1 MERPDLSTIPL
12 TPGVYLYK
20 DESGRIIYVGKA
32 RCLRRRVASYFR
44 DVSAL
49 TPKTVAMLRHAVTI
63 DTLSTTTEK
72 EALLLEASLIKKHRP
87 RYNIVLRDDKQ
98 YVLFRIGA
106 KHPYPRLEIV
116 RKARRDDGRYFG
128 PFTSASAARET
139 WKTIHRAFPLRRC
152 SDRAFGNRV
161 RACLY
166 HHMGQCLGPC
176 VNEVPS
182 ETYAALL
189 EQVSL
194 LLSGRSGELVDALR
208 TEMEAASQGL
218 DFERAAVLR
227 DRIRALE
234 RTVERQAAVLPG
246 GGDLDVVGVVE
257 VENGLALG
265 VLFVRQGVLLDGRS
279 FFWPGL
285 GFAEAPEL
293 LWSFLG
299 QFYGPQ
305 ATIPP
310 RIVVPWLPDEDGETG
325 DALDGSSDAVVP
337 VAFAT
342 TVDASLADVR
352 TGTGVTSLINASHA
366 APNVGESTQGDT
378 LAGATGKG
386 ATHLMLETALAAL
399 RGGIVRIALPRN
411 PAENRLVDMAMSN
424 AREEAR
430 RKADTPLQDLLARA
444 LHLAG
449 PPHRIEAV
457 DVSHTGGRNTR
468 VGMVVFEDGKP
479 FPEAYRTYAFE
490 DGDGDDYGTLAA
502 WAGRRV
508 ESGPP
513 WPDLLLV
520 DGGRGQLA
528 AVVRAFE
535 ECGMGAAFAVAS
547 IAKARTEEG
556 RADRRAGNVSDR
568 IFLPGRA
575 NPLPLRAGAPE
586 LLFLQHVR
594 DTVHDYS
601 IGKHRR
607 ARAGAALTGELQRVE
622 GIGPATARALWER
635 FDSLQAMAEAGVE
648 GLAAVP
654 GVGRARAAALHV
666 HLVTFFGSSKQGGH
680 ARATLQRKG

>member
-1 MERPDLSTIPL
+1 MPTAVEPLTPSPAPMERPDLSTIPL

-128 PFTSASAARET
+128 PFTSASAVRET

-265 VLFVRQGVLLDGRS
+265 VLFVRQGGVLLDGRS

-337 VAFAT
+337 VAAAT
-342 TVDASLADVR
+342 TIDASLADVR
-352 TGTGVTSLINASHA
+352 TGTEVTSLINASHA

-457 DVSHTGGRNTR
+457 DVSHTGGGVTPVWAWWTSRTASHFLKPTAPMPSR
-468 VGMVVFEDGKP
+468 TATATTTVRWRRGPDAASSRALHGQTCCWSMEDGGNLPRWCVLLKN
-479 FPEAYRTYAFE
+479 
-490 DGDGDDYGTLAA
+490 AA
-502 WAGRRV
+502 WGRPSPWLPSPRPARKKGVPTVGRGTSLTASSCREGPIRCRCVLAHPNCCSCNMSGTRCTTIPSASTDVRV
-508 ESGPP
+508 QGPP
-513 WPDLLLV
+513 LP
-520 DGGRGQLA
+520 
-528 AVVRAFE
+528 E
-535 ECGMGAAFAVAS
+535 SC
-547 IAKARTEEG
+547 
-556 RADRRAGNVSDR
+556 NVS
-568 IFLPGRA
+568 RA
-575 NPLPLRAGAPE
+575 
-586 LLFLQHVR
+586 
-594 DTVHDYS
+594 
-601 IGKHRR
+601 
-607 ARAGAALTGELQRVE
+607 
-622 GIGPATARALWER
+622 
-635 FDSLQAMAEAGVE
+635 
-648 GLAAVP
+648 
-654 GVGRARAAALHV
+654 
-666 HLVTFFGSSKQGGH
+666 
-680 ARATLQRKG
+680 

>member
-1 MERPDLSTIPL
+1 MDRPDLANIPT

-20 DESGRIIYVGKA
+20 DATGRIIYIGKA
-32 RCLRRRVASYFR
+32 RNLRRRVASYFR
-44 DVSAL
+44 DASGL
-49 TPKTVAMLRHAVTI
+49 TPKTVAMLRHAETI

-98 YVLFRIGA
+98 YVLFHIGA
-106 KHPYPRLEIV
+106 RHPYPRLEVV

-152 SDRAFGNRV
+152 TDRAFANRV
-161 RACLY
+161 RPCLY

-176 VNEVPS
+176 VNDVPH
-182 ETYAALL
+182 EEYAALV
-189 EQVSL
+189 EQVGL
-194 LLSGRSGELVDALR
+194 LLSGRSGELLVDLR
-208 TEMEAASQGL
+208 RRMGDAAQAL
-218 DFERAAVLR
+218 DFERAATLR
-227 DRIRALE
+227 DQIRAVE

-257 VENGLALG
+257 VERGLALG
-265 VLFVRQGVLLDGRS
+265 LLFVREGMLLDGRA

-299 QFYGPQ
+299 QFYGPL

-310 RIVVPWLPDEDGETG
+310 RIVVPWLPDADGEET
-325 DALDGSSDAVVP
+325 P
-337 VAFAT
+337 
-342 TVDASLADVR
+342 
-352 TGTGVTSLINASHA
+352 HA
-366 APNVGESTQGDT
+366 
-378 LAGATGKG
+378 
-386 ATHLMLETALAAL
+386 MLESALTAL
-399 RGGIVRIALPRN
+399 RGGIVRIAAPRN
-411 PAENRLVDMAMSN
+411 PEEHRLVDMAAAN
-424 AREEAR
+424 GREEAR
-430 RKADTPLQDLLARA
+430 RKAETPLADLLARA
-444 LHLAG
+444 LHLSA
-449 PPHRIEAV
+449 PPQRIEAV

-479 FPEAYRTYAFE
+479 LKSAYRSYAFE
-490 DGDGDDYGTLAA
+490 DGDGDDYATLAA
-502 WAGRRV
+502 WAVRRV

-528 AVVRAFE
+528 AVGRAFE
-535 ECGMGAAFAVAS
+535 ENGLGGTFALAS
-547 IAKARTEEG
+547 IAKARTEDG
-556 RADRRAGNVSDR
+556 RADRRAGNVADR

-575 NPLPLRAGAPE
+575 NPLPLREGGPE

-601 IGKHRR
+601 IGRHRH

-622 GIGPATARALWER
+622 GIGPATARLLWEA
-635 FDSLQAMAEAGVE
+635 FPSLQEMADAGPA
-648 GLAAVP
+648 GLEKVP
-654 GVGRARAAALHV
+654 GVGKRKAAALHA
-666 HLVTFFGSSKQGGH
+666 HLMTVLGEGGG
-680 ARATLQRKG
+680 RRPKGA